1 MISLL
6 QKKMVL
12 NKVQETTM
20 AFFTDLRK
28 VIRENIR
35 DYGMFIAL
43 GVIWLIFAI
52 TTDGLFVSPRNLV
65 NLVNQTGYIAVLA
78 VGMTLVIVIRHID
91 LSVGFLAGFLGAVA
105 ATAMVKW
112 NLPVFVVIP
121 LIMGLGILAGLLTSF
136 MVANL
141 GIPAFVATLA
151 GWLGYRGALQLVT
164 RSTGTIIIPNEAFNA
179 IGNGFIPDI
188 SFVTIVPGKH
198 QLTLLLGLIGIIIY
212 VSSQVIARRKR
223 GANRVDDL
231 STPLFIS
238 KLVLISG
245 LVAAIVWT
253 LSGYQGLSWTAVVVL
268 LVVVVYDFMTRQT
281 MLGRHIY
288 AVGGNPEAAE
298 LSGISVKRITHVVFG
313 SMGMLSAVSGML
325 FAARLRSATTTAG
338 TLFELDAIAAAF
350 VGGVSAAGGVGT
362 VMGSIIGALVM
373 VSLTSGMNL
382 MGIDIAY
389 QYIVRAIVLAAAVIF
404 DVATRR
410 SNA

>member
-1 MISLL
+1 MSF
-6 QKKMVL
+6 VDD
-12 NKVQETTM
+12 V
-20 AFFTDLRK
+20 RK
-28 VIRENIR
+28 LFRENIR

-43 GVIWLIFAI
+43 GVIWLIFALA
-52 TTDGLFVSPRNLV
+52 TDGLFISPRNLV

-105 ATAMVKW
+105 AIAMVNW
-112 NLPVFVVIP
+112 DLPVIVVIP
-121 LIMGLGILAGLLTSF
+121 LIMGLGALAGLLTSF
-136 MVANL
+136 LVAVL

-164 RSTGTIIIPNEAFNA
+164 RATGTIIIPNDSFNA
-179 IGNGFIPDI
+179 LGNGFIPDP
-188 SFVTIVPGKH
+188 FADLFLPERHKM
-198 QLTLLLGLIGIIIY
+198 TLLLGLIGVVLY
-212 VSSQVIARRKR
+212 LSSEIRSRQKR
-223 GANRVDDL
+223 QISQVDDL
-231 STPLFIS
+231 SSGLFVI

-245 LVAAIVWT
+245 LIAAVAWT

-268 LVVVVYDFMTRQT
+268 IVVLVYDFVTRRT
-281 MLGRHIY
+281 VLGRHIY

-298 LSGISVKRITHVVFG
+298 LSGISVTRITHVVFG
-313 SMGMLSAVSGML
+313 SMGMLAALSGML

-362 VMGSIIGALVM
+362 VLGSIVGALVM
-373 VSLTSGMNL
+373 ISLTSGMNL
-382 MGIDIAY
+382 MGIDISY

-404 DVATRR
+404 DVATRKR
-410 SNA
+410 TK